1 MATKSKAAYELKHT
15 FFIYFLFSS
24 STSAGLLSSLNKHKN
39 DCHSM
44 FFMDWLFFIS
54 ILMVFAAFM
63 GIHRYIRRKYRSWAS
78 GQGNITI
85 SIPMSLKNASL
96 NQTYRL
102 RKAIVMLL

>member
-1 MATKSKAAYELKHT
+1 
-15 FFIYFLFSS
+15 
-24 STSAGLLSSLNKHKN
+24 
-39 DCHSM
+39 
-44 FFMDWLFFIS
+44 
-54 ILMVFAAFM
+54 MVLAVSM

-85 SIPMSLKNASL
+85 SIPMSSKNASL